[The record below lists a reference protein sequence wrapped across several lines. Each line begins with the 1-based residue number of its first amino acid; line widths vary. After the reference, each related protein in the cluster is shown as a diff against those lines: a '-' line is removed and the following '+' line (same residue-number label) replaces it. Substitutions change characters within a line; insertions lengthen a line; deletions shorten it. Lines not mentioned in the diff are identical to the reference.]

1 MKKIYLNIILAT
13 IVTMGVV
20 SCSSDTLFMDGSN
33 QVKANEVVA
42 SVEGQSSTRVAI
54 VDAAT
59 KSMIWTSGDQIAVYD
74 ETGASGT
81 LDLNDNSAN
90 QSWGTFGGELDAN
103 FGTMVSAAYPST
115 GTSLNGT
122 TLSMSIPA
130 VISLAD
136 AVTVEGSKAYKFPL
150 PMFGRFDNNNV
161 EFKFLTGMLKLVIG
175 NLPAKTEKV
184 IITAD
189 KQISGTFTAS
199 TEAATP
205 VLASTSNESSD
216 KVITVTF
223 NALEEAGAKV
233 IYIPL
238 AVQNY
243 GNIAVQY
250 AGKFDGS
257 TVETRDLVNWTNKDV
272 ARKYVY
278 TAAYGYTIEVDATS
292 PSAVSEAIGG
302 TIASAVAGVPVNVIL
317 TGTVTT
323 SAENTDI
330 LIPTVNSDDEP
341 IDVNLTFGNLPSEAG
356 GTLGI
361 KTDQA
366 GSGSTVATNKLSI
379 TFPSTDTGI
388 NLNIDAPTSTV
399 TLQSESGAIKFKE
412 ISARTAFNT
421 LVVDDDVTVNNVDIE
436 DGVVQINNGGVLDSW
451 TFAAETNGD
460 QVSIHEDGGIV
471 PFMIPTIDE
480 NGYLVET
487 CQVIKENGDP
497 YYARSLKIAKGE
509 ADYSIVWFG
518 QASFTEIP
526 LETVIVGDN
535 AVLQTTRVE
544 MKHVAGE
551 GERTARIKYRFEYQ
565 PTSNWDEADWGG
577 EGKFYEY
584 SPDMSG
590 LKTLKNI
597 IFSQPEIAPNEGTQ
611 PIIQNLIDN
620 NYKLWE
626 PTLKLDVEEVIEDC
640 TFEYNGVYICHT
652 QTLNCPV
659 VKNCKFVH
667 VDNRA
672 ELSQYNVAS
681 NEYDKID
688 FHIPMVYDGS
698 ITQNSFTFE
707 NCEFSP
713 GTKLNASFYVGA
725 PGLEPWSNVNYVE
738 IDGKMEQNQPEYWY
752 DGNIHYTGH
761 IYFNGCKLGGTDFKD
776 LSTSF
781 IGQFAATSGTKM
793 IIYIDNVPKYQVV
806 YDGSPEVSDFVVSEY
821 VP

>member
-451 TFAAETNGD
+451 TYAAETNGD
-460 QVSIHEDGGIV
+460 QVFIQEDGGIV
-471 PFMIPTIDE
+471 PFMIPIIDE

-487 CQVIKENGDP
+487 CQIIKENGDP
-497 YYARSLKIAKGE
+497 YYAHSLKIAKGE

-518 QASFTEIP
+518 NQPDVP
-526 LETVIVGDN
+526 LKTVVVADD
-535 AVLQTTRVE
+535 AVLQTNYIAME
-544 MKHVAGE
+544 NIE
-551 GERTARIKYRFEYQ
+551 GEQEGTGVIKYRFTYN
-565 PTSNWDEADWGG
+565 PNFTDDSNLPGG
-577 EGKFYEY
+577 IKFYEWT
-584 SPDMSG
+584 SDLVG
-590 LKTLKNI
+590 VKNVKNVT
-597 IFSQPEIAPNEGTQ
+597 FSQPELAPEDWVKSMVQDSIAKGYLMNE
-611 PIIQNLIDN
+611 PRLNM
-620 NYKLWE
+620 
-626 PTLKLDVEEVIEDC
+626 DVDGNVEDC
-640 TFEYNGVYICHT
+640 TFNYNHVFFCNSHSYECPIVKDCIFKHVNHGEDFGEYH
-652 QTLNCPV
+652 LRPV
-659 VKNCKFVH
+659 ENDMIEF
-667 VDNRA
+667 
-672 ELSQYNVAS
+672 L
-681 NEYDKID
+681 
-688 FHIPMVYDGS
+688 IPIVYDERFDSNS
-698 ITQNSFTFE
+698 ITFE
-707 NCEFSP
+707 NCTFSE
-713 GTKLNASFYVGA
+713 GTKFLGYFRGEVGVDTPDEWFDGNTHFTA
-725 PGLEPWSNVNYVE
+725 YINFKNCYIGETK
-738 IDGKMEQNQPEYWY
+738 IDGTNR
-752 DGNIHYTGH
+752 
-761 IYFNGCKLGGTDFKD
+761 DFVKD
-776 LSTSF
+776 LW
-781 IGQFAATSGTKM
+781 AVSGTE
-793 IIYIDNVPKYQVV
+793 IILKIDDVPRYKIMWNTTDAC
-806 YDGSPEVSDFVVSEY
+806 YDFIELNNN
-821 VP
+821 

>member
-1 MKKIYLNIILAT
+1 MSAAV
-13 IVTMGVV
+13 IVIGCV
-20 SCSSDTLFMDGSN
+20 SCSSDNLFMNGSN

-42 SVEGQSSTRVAI
+42 SVEGQNSTRVAI

-59 KSMIWTSGDQIAVYD
+59 KSMIWTSGDQISVFDDA
-74 ETGASGT
+74 GASGA

-90 QSWGTFGGELDAN
+90 QSWGTFGGYLDAN

-115 GTSLNGT
+115 GTSLSGT

-130 VISLAD
+130 EISLAD

-150 PMFGRFDNNNV
+150 PMFGKFDNNSV

-175 NLPAKTEKV
+175 NLPAKTEEV

-238 AVQNY
+238 AAQNY

-257 TVETRDLVNWTNKDV
+257 NVETRDLVNWTDKDV

-278 TAAYGYTIEVDATS
+278 TAAYGVTVEVDATS
-292 PSAVSEAIGG
+292 PSAVSEVIGG

-330 LIPTVNSDDEP
+330 VIPTVNSDDEP
-341 IDVNLTFGNLPSEAG
+341 IDVNLAFNYLPSETG

-366 GSGSTVATNKLSI
+366 GNGSTVATNKLSI

-388 NLNIDAPTSTV
+388 DLIIDAPTSTV
-399 TLQSESGAIKFKE
+399 TLQSESGATKFKE

-421 LVVDDDVTVNNVDIE
+421 LVVDDDVTVNNVEVE
-436 DGVVQINNGGVLDSW
+436 DGVVQINDEGVLESW

-460 QVSIHEDGGIV
+460 QVAIQEDGGIV
-471 PFMIPTIDE
+471 PLTIPTLDE
-480 NGYLVET
+480 NGNIVERS
-487 CQVIKENGDP
+487 QIIKENGDP
-497 YYARSLKIAKGE
+497 YYAHSLKIAKGD

-518 QASFTEIP
+518 NSQSEQIP
-526 LETVIVGDN
+526 LETVIVAND
-535 AVLQTTRVE
+535 AVLQTNYIA
-544 MKHVAGE
+544 MKNIEGGE
-551 GERTARIKYRFEYQ
+551 EGTGVIKYRFTYIDDSFFTDDTDVL
-565 PTSNWDEADWGG
+565 PDSY
-577 EGKFYEY
+577 KFFEWN
-584 SPDMSG
+584 SDISG
-590 LKTLKNI
+590 VKNVKNVT
-597 IFSQPEIAPNEGTQ
+597 FSQPEIALDESARTLLQNKITNEGFYM
-611 PIIQNLIDN
+611 N
-620 NYKLWE
+620 E
-626 PTLKLDVEEVIEDC
+626 PRLNMDVSGDVEGC
-640 TFEYNGVYICHT
+640 TFNYNDVFFCNSDSFHPLT
-652 QTLNCPV
+652 VTDCS
-659 VKNCKFVH
+659 FVH
-667 VDNRA
+667 VDHA
-672 ELSQYNVAS
+672 TELSEYNVY
-681 NEYDKID
+681 NKGYDLIV
-688 FHIPMVYDGS
+688 FELPMVCDGS
-698 ITQNSFTFE
+698 ENENSITFTNCHFSANTKFE
-707 NCEFSP
+707 
-713 GTKLNASFYVGA
+713 GTLATIGIGTSV
-725 PGLEPWSNVNYVE
+725 PESWLEGGEPHFTGNV
-738 IDGKMEQNQPEYWY
+738 
-752 DGNIHYTGH
+752 
-761 IYFNGCKLGGTDFKD
+761 YFNNCTLENELGNEEPFNGDNTN
-776 LSTSF
+776 F
-781 IGQFAATSGTKM
+781 IKEFHNSGTEF
-793 IIYIDNVPKYQVV
+793 IIWFNGVKKYRVF
-806 YDGSPEVSDFVVSEY
+806 DTTVSEIH
-821 VP
+821 